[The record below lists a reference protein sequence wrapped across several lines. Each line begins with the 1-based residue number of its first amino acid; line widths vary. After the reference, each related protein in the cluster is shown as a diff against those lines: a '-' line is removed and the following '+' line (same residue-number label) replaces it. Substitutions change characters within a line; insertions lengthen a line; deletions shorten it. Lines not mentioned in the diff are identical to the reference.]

1 MKETL
6 ALGLLPGVGRTS
18 PGGRDR
24 GPSPTEAQLPGQ
36 RSVQT
41 GPRWEAPR
49 GADGQG
55 ARSHWP
61 GFSPCLLQGS
71 LRILSFQLG
80 AWRPKGS
87 GRPIQESTGRR

>member
-18 PGGRDR
+18 PGGHDR
-24 GPSPTEAQLPGQ
+24 GPSPTEAQLPG
-36 RSVQT
+36 
-41 GPRWEAPR
+41 PRWEAPR
-49 GADGQG
+49 GADGRG

-61 GFSPCLLQGS
+61 GFSPCLLEGS